1 MLIQLEDN
9 ESYYFN
15 PKYVSVMR
23 SYTHKDDDCGSTFFR
38 IALRTAQDRVY
49 AFSWTNKKERDAE
62 YAKMVKAVEE
72 YNTENKENN
81 DCD

>member
-15 PKYVSVMR
+15 PKYVSAMC
-23 SYTHKDDDCGSTFFR
+23 SYTHKDNDSGSTSFR
-38 IALRTAQDRVY
+38 IELRTAQDRKY
-49 AFSWTNKKERDAE
+49 TFSWTNKKERDAE
-62 YAKMVKAVEE
+62 YAKMIRAVEE